1 MDVGGQCPN
10 MHWYHCKEHN
20 PEAKPKHGQDTFP
33 PMTNQDE
40 VRELL
45 KDITHKRSD
54 NDIRGSCGSPCYQCE
69 QDKQLI
75 AFFNTLLAKKRE
87 EIENRAT
94 VFAIG
99 IPQDPL
105 ISKDLVLS
113 ILS

>member
-1 MDVGGQCPN
+1 
-10 MHWYHCKEHN
+10 
-20 PEAKPKHGQDTFP
+20 
-33 PMTNQDE
+33 MTNQDE

-75 AFFNTLLAKKRE
+75 AFFNTILAKKKEVLREVMEGNEMAQE
-87 EIENRAT
+87 EID
-94 VFAIG
+94 
-99 IPQDPL
+99 QY
-105 ISKDLVLS
+105 LS